1 MKKITS
7 GTDSSGNH
15 MNFPQEKGFNPTFW
29 ANGWGQKEETV
40 APGKMEK
47 GLDHSKSF
55 GTMKVRKG
63 G

>member
-7 GTDSSGNH
+7 SVDTTGSS
-15 MNFPQEKGFNPTFW
+15 MYFPQEKGFEPTFW
-29 ANGWGQKEETV
+29 ANGWGQKEEPV
-40 APGKMEK
+40 ASGKMEQ

-63 G
+63 